1 MATESDVS
9 SRRRVKDL
17 VTSRSAPSGPR
28 SGRRMRVESRWKPP
42 LRWHGWAGR
51 SHDSTRVGGRVS
63 KAVHVPRAPSVSAPD
78 PRTLVTSLHRRGV
91 ALELQTIDLCFLAA
105 LHVRAERSGEAS
117 FQEDQL
123 LDVFDQ
129 VVALTKESGNE
140 RGAKKRAS
148 HVVRRLREQKLL
160 VRVDGAG
167 VTRSGEYAL
176 TRLATGIIGFY
187 LEDEALTRE
196 SLDVLAG
203 TLTACLEG
211 IRDAVRAA
219 DSPDAWRTQVVGPL
233 RVTIFELAGGIER
246 RQRGFDLQQESFQ
259 REIASLLAA
268 DWFGAVERCT
278 KLLDTTSAMLHELND
293 ILLRHGHRFGELLQE
308 ILEGAADAEQEEA
321 ERAAR
326 DAIEQVE
333 RVEAWGSARQRAW
346 SDYHEWVHRYLR
358 DVVRLD
364 PSRTLVHR
372 LREQL
377 AGRGGRRYAL
387 TVANARAIRVLR
399 PTAVRAPGAP
409 VRSPKKEREPKLD
422 AEVTRDPDAELK
434 TSIGAAIAAGA
445 HGLADV
451 TARVCGA
458 DADRDARFRAAGKI
472 AQLVSDMTQVVV
484 ATERPWLPAGD
495 GIVVE
500 EWTLPDLEK
509 A

>member
-1 MATESDVS
+1 M
-9 SRRRVKDL
+9 
-17 VTSRSAPSGPR
+17 SA
-28 SGRRMRVESRWKPP
+28 
-42 LRWHGWAGR
+42 L
-51 SHDSTRVGGRVS
+51 
-63 KAVHVPRAPSVSAPD
+63 D

-91 ALELQTIDLCFLAA
+91 ALELHTLDLCFLAA
-105 LHVRAERSGEAS
+105 LHVRAERSGMSS

-129 VVALTKESGNE
+129 VVALTKEGRGE
-140 RGAKKRAS
+140 GGAKKRAT
-148 HVVRRLREQKLL
+148 HVVRRLRDQKLL

-167 VTRSGEYAL
+167 VTRAGEYAL

-187 LEDEALTRE
+187 LEDDALTRE

-211 IRDAVRAA
+211 VLAATRAA
-219 DSPDAWRTQVVGPL
+219 DSEEAWRTGVIGPL

-246 RQRGFDLQQESFQ
+246 RQRGFDLQQEEFQ
-259 REIASLLAA
+259 REIAALLAA

-308 ILEGAADAEQEEA
+308 VLERAGDAEQEEA

-326 DAIEQVE
+326 DALDQVE
-333 RVEAWGSARQRAW
+333 RLAAWGAARQRAW

-377 AGRGGRRYAL
+377 AGRAGKRYAL
-387 TVANARAIRVLR
+387 TIASAAPFTLLRSVAVE
-399 PTAVRAPGAP
+399 APKP
-409 VRSPKKEREPKLD
+409 VVKSPKKEREPKL
-422 AEVTRDPDAELK
+422 ASEVPTNPDAELQA
-434 TSIGAAIAAGA
+434 SIGAALAAGA
-445 HGLADV
+445 TGLAEV
-451 TARVCGA
+451 TAQVCTP
-458 DADRDARFRAAGKI
+458 DVDIDTRFRAAGKV
-472 AQLVSDMTQVVV
+472 AQIVSDLASVEVV
-484 ATERPWLPAGD
+484 AERPWVAAGE

-500 EWTLPDLEK
+500 DWPITGNPVKET
-509 A
+509 AS